1 MECIQK
7 FIKFKIES
15 LDTIRHQRKQNKK
28 KKKTNRTNLL
38 FDQKNKSTENST
50 CILI

>member
-28 KKKTNRTNLL
+28 KKK
-38 FDQKNKSTENST
+38 NKSNKLVIWSKK
-50 CILI
+50 